1 MDVLLWIV
9 VALSVITWL
18 VQFAFVVAY
27 DVVFLRAQSQ
37 TASLKRLPKFAVG
50 IPLRGADPCL
60 SEALNAVLDQ
70 DYPDF
75 ELRITVDN
83 QSDPA
88 WRIAEEVVRR
98 RGANNVRI
106 EVLRE
111 RRPTCSRYASSLV
124 QYLESLDDSI
134 ELVAFADADMVVRPD
149 WLRHMAAALA
159 DPRVG
164 ATLGNRW
171 YLPESSRW
179 GSSVRYLYNAGAV
192 VPMWL
197 FEIPWTGALALRLA
211 DIRRAGLVE
220 KLKRGMTEDTP
231 VKAALS
237 ALGLRMQFV
246 PYLTIPNREEIGLS
260 NCYFFVERQILW
272 TKLYHP
278 FWSVVVVYALGGTLA
293 MLGPPLLLPYFLVVG
308 NHAAAVAAA
317 GFSAAYFAAMAVL
330 LGLVAW
336 ANRRILRIN
345 GERLPTLTAG
355 GIVRLLSAIP
365 VAQTFF
371 LIAVLRCQFKRRVRW
386 RGVLYQIDGP
396 WDIRV
401 LEDGHHPADA
411 LTGERMSL

>member
-1 MDVLLWIV
+1 MDVLFWIV
-9 VALSVITWL
+9 VALSIVTWL
-18 VQFAFVVAY
+18 VQFAFVLAY
-27 DVVFLRAQSQ
+27 DVVFLRARSQ

-50 IPLRGADPCL
+50 LPLRGADPYL
-60 SEALNAVLDQ
+60 TEALNAVLDQ

-75 ELRITVDN
+75 ELRITVDDRT
-83 QSDPA
+83 DPA
-88 WRIAEEVVRR
+88 WRIVEDVVRQ
-98 RGANNVRI
+98 RGASNVRI
-106 EVLRE
+106 EALRE
-111 RRPTCSRYASSLV
+111 RRATCSRYASSLV

-171 YLPESSRW
+171 YLPETSRW

-211 DIRRAGLVE
+211 DVRRVGLVE
-220 KLKRGMTEDTP
+220 KLKCGMTEDTP
-231 VKAALS
+231 VKAALA

-246 PYLTIPNREEIGLS
+246 PYLTIPNREEIALS

-278 FWSVVVVYALGGTLA
+278 FWPVVVLYAIGGTLS
-293 MLGPPLLLPYFLVVG
+293 MLGPPLLVPYFLLFG
-308 NHAAAVAAA
+308 NDAAAVAAA
-317 GFSAAYFAAMAVL
+317 GFSAAYFSGMAVL

-336 ANRRILRIN
+336 ANRRILRGN
-345 GERLPTLTAG
+345 GERLPTLTLG
-355 GIVRLLSAIP
+355 GILQLLSAIP
-365 VAQTFF
+365 LAQTFF

-401 LEDGHHPADA
+401 LEDGSHPEE
-411 LTGERMSL
+411 LSVGERMSL